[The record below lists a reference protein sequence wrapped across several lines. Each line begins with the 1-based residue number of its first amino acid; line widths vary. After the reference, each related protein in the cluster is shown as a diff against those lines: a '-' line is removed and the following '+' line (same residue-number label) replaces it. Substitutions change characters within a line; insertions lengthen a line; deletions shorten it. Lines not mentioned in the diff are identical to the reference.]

1 MDFIIYFIGS
11 KTIHELYGFCLT
23 LHITFSSTHFLCPL
37 LSSSNPL
44 LLSPSLISLL
54 SILQHLPD
62 RLSCLTPSTCP
73 LLFSVSHSA
82 CMAKALYP
90 PSGRSSM
97 PSALL
102 SYPTSHPTPPFVN
115 STKLIYIPAIHPPD
129 LFPKQQG
136 KVRGSK
142 ERCDP
147 IQQDSVPPSF
157 SQNRTAGSQ
166 C

>member
-1 MDFIIYFIGS
+1 MNTAHHLF
-11 KTIHELYGFCLT
+11 LY
-23 LHITFSSTHFLCPL
+23 TFPRQL

-44 LLSPSLISLL
+44 LLLPPSLLCLL
-54 SILQHLPD
+54 SILRCLPV
-62 RLSCLTPSTCP
+62 RLSCLTPSPCP

-82 CMAKALYP
+82 FMAKALYP
-90 PSGRSSM
+90 LSGRSSM